1 MPLSPNP
8 LSKLTASLSQSLGA
22 AAAQAGGTFNNI
34 VPSLSKSNLDATVS
48 RLAGEVGSG
57 LNGATASLGNSF
69 DQGMAA
75 VKGLG
80 GGMSGTGL
88 TSALNGAVG
97 AGALG
102 GIASQ
107 AQSLVSKVGTTVGSI
122 SNIGADIAGT
132 IDKLGAGNLAGGIM
146 GAATSISKAAG
157 MLNNLLSLGR
167 AGNLPSNGELFQ
179 TRGAVAQV
187 SPIPGEDWR
196 VRLDCNWELFDSPL
210 FNNTLK
216 PTGGLVWPYLPSI
229 TVSTKANYTQIDP
242 THNNFPFQAYKNSMV
257 DDITISGEFS
267 CENEDDA
274 YYWIGATT
282 FLRSVTKMFYGS
294 GPNVGNPPVV
304 CRLTGYGS
312 NVFNSVPVVVKA
324 TSFDM
329 KDDCQYIKVSKLGSP
344 TWVPIMSTISITV
357 TPIYNRARLRQFSL
371 EDFASGNT
379 LSTVGFL

>member
-22 AAAQAGGTFNNI
+22 ASAQAGGTFNNVVASI
-34 VPSLSKSNLDATVS
+34 DKTSLNATVS

-80 GGMSGTGL
+80 GGVSGASL
-88 TSALNGAVG
+88 TTALNGAVG
-97 AGALG
+97 GGALG

-122 SNIGADIAGT
+122 SNVGADIAST
-132 IDKLGAGNLAGGIM
+132 IDKLGAGNLAGGLM

-167 AGNLPSNGELFQ
+167 GVNLPSNGELFQ
-179 TRGAVAQV
+179 ARGAVAQV

-229 TVSTKANYTQIDP
+229 TVATKANYTQIDP
-242 THNNFPFQAYKNSMV
+242 VHNNFPFQAYKNSMV
-257 DDITISGEFS
+257 DDIQISGEFS
-267 CENEDDA
+267 CETEEDA

-282 FLRSVTKMFYGS
+282 FLRAVTKMFYGT
-294 GPNVGNPPVV
+294 GPNVGNPPIV

-312 NVFNSVPVVVKA
+312 NVFNSVPVVIKA

-329 KDDCQYIKVSKLGSP
+329 KDDCQYIKVTKLGSP
-344 TWVPIMSTISITV
+344 TWVPIMSTISVTV

-379 LSTVGFL
+379 VSTVGFL